1 MHSYYLPQSAQNADN
16 FFAGQPDV
24 LAKFRQQHPQQTILL
39 PNQPYALTCDIEAE
53 RLLTH
58 FRRFST
64 GELEKLNQAN
74 HFLGDYL
81 LPLAR
86 MKEELID
93 PVLNLNGDWTNYTNA
108 SFTAAGTRSHLFK
121 THLKRYEQALIDLH
135 QAKQA
140 RMRNPHHQRSL
151 IATKEVHARMAY
163 NKLQTSFTT
172 ELDVYRTRLG
182 KNAASSPLHNVERG
196 INVAKDGRS
205 HQGNTPGSRRTHQT
219 LNVSNSGHIQSLHSL
234 SRSIHVVGR
243 GLVVLDGASR
253 LNKVNDARKNNEDYA
268 RVFVTESAGLG
279 AGIVIGGASAQ
290 ITMTFAL
297 QGAAR
302 ATAAGFL
309 GINLLAGPV
318 GWVVLIG
325 SLAVTAYVSYQ
336 TSEWADK
343 TTKDWSGKRYDIIK
357 GAF

>member
-1 MHSYYLPQSAQNADN
+1 MHSYYLPLSAQNADN

-24 LAKFRQQHPQQTILL
+24 LAKFRQQHPQQSILL
-39 PNQPYALTCDIEAE
+39 PNQPYALTCDVEAE
-53 RLLTH
+53 RLLMQ

-81 LPLAR
+81 LPVAQI
-86 MKEELID
+86 KQDLID
-93 PVLNLNGDWTNYTNA
+93 PVLNLNGYTGA
-108 SFTAAGTRSHLFK
+108 ALTAVGSRSNLFQ

-140 RMRNPHHQRSL
+140 RMRNFHHQRGL
-151 IATKEVHARMAY
+151 IAAKEIHARMAY
-163 NKLQTSFTT
+163 SNLQTSFST
-172 ELDVYRTRLG
+172 ELEIYRTRLG

-196 INVAKDGRS
+196 INVAKDGRN

-234 SRSIHVVGR
+234 SRNIHVAGR
-243 GLVVLDGASR
+243 GLLVLDGASR
-253 LNKVNDARKNNEDYA
+253 LNKVNDARKNSEDYA
-268 RVFVTESAGLG
+268 RVLVTESAGLG
-279 AGIVIGGASAQ
+279 FGTAIGGVSART
-290 ITMTFAL
+290 TMTFAL

-325 SLAVTAYVSYQ
+325 SLAATAYVSYQ
-336 TSEWADK
+336 ASEWADK
-343 TTKDWSGKRYDIIK
+343 EAKARAGNIYDNVTRR
-357 GAF
+357 F